1 MLPMVMLQGGGGA
14 ASSSSRSGGTSSAGS
29 GGSAPPRGRSGE
41 DPLPQKIMERS
52 TLMLKDAYLT
62 SLLASLKI
70 TRNVP
75 FQLKEICP
83 RKQVVI
89 WKQICAQNQ
98 CKLVHSNENSNPK
111 RPEVKNANS
120 AGNSEHC
127 MLDTRKTT
135 DHDTSSMP
143 LQDSRFDANVR
154 IHGLHSTTEERVC
167 QSTVGDGFTGMSNAS
182 YNPYSVQENQRI
194 GPFMR
199 EPYTLHSHF
208 LHPSHV
214 RGYIGNKF
222 MGFPPVHPMNA
233 FDPFNQGFNF
243 FHTGNIPPYGVS
255 DVHRG
260 LNIYGLSTMGKW
272 EYNYGRHMDYTNVE
286 RNELR
291 MTEEAYLS
299 THNSANF
306 IRPSSLPLTYQQKPP
321 ITLLPRVSLTGF
333 RKKKL
338 LILDLNGLLADIN
351 QDYHNSHMADA
362 KNVDSVIDIIMRDFK
377 PLLQFCWDM
386 SKCTFTGHKT
396 LENIHKPLV
405 LKELRKLWNKE
416 EPDLP
421 WEQGYYSPS
430 NTLLVDDS
438 PYKALRN
445 PPYTAIFP
453 QPYSYLNSNDN
464 SLGPGGDLRVYLE
477 NLTVA
482 EDVECYV
489 RNNPFGQPF
498 ITQSD
503 PHWSFYAQIAS

>member
-14 ASSSSRSGGTSSAGS
+14 ASSSSSKRRNQQRRQRRKRAAAGKKQ
-29 GGSAPPRGRSGE
+29 GGSPASENNGE
-41 DPLPQKIMERS
+41 EHADAQGCLPDISTSKSENYKERAFSTQGDLPQKAGCDLEAN
-52 TLMLKDAYLT
+52 L
-62 SLLASLKI
+62 
-70 TRNVP
+70 
-75 FQLKEICP
+75 
-83 RKQVVI
+83 
-89 WKQICAQNQ
+89 CAESVQSSSSQ
-98 CKLVHSNENSNPK
+98 LVHSNENSNPK

-154 IHGLHSTTEERVC
+154 IDGLHSTTEERVC

-272 EYNYGRHMDYTNVE
+272 EYDYGRHMDYTNVE

-362 KNVDSVIDIIMRDFK
+362 K
-377 PLLQFCWDM
+377 DM

-477 NLTVA
+477 N
-482 EDVECYV
+482 
-489 RNNPFGQPF
+489 
-498 ITQSD
+498 
-503 PHWSFYAQIAS
+503 HK